1 MTSYRPLWYTFFRKY
16 DQITTNGVT
25 VITKQPQVRLNHA
38 IRANELRVIDENGN
52 QAGVLSRS
60 EALQRA
66 EIAGLD
72 LVEISPNANPPVAK
86 IVDWGKYNYQ
96 KTKQLQKQKKS
107 AKPVDL
113 KQIRLGMRIGD
124 NDLEIK
130 LSKAR
135 KFLEAGHKVKVML
148 LYRGRENAHK
158 ELGFTLFERI
168 TQKLEDIAVV
178 DQSAQLSGRNLTI
191 TYRRSTNAKN

>member
-1 MTSYRPLWYTFFRKY
+1 M
-16 DQITTNGVT
+16 
-25 VITKQPQVRLNHA
+25 NHA

-52 QAGVLSRS
+52 QSGVVTRS
-60 EALQRA
+60 EALQMA
-66 EIAGLD
+66 ELAGLD
-72 LVEISPNANPPVAK
+72 LVEVSPNANPPVAR

-96 KTKQLQKQKKS
+96 KTKQLQKQKKT
-107 AKPVDL
+107 AKNVDL

-124 NDLEIK
+124 HDLEIK
-130 LSKAR
+130 INKAR

-158 ELGFTLFERI
+158 ELGFTLFDRI

-178 DQSAQLSGRNLTI
+178 DQPAQLSGRNLTI
-191 TYRRSTNAKN
+191 TYRRSANAKN

>member
-1 MTSYRPLWYTFFRKY
+1 M
-16 DQITTNGVT
+16 
-25 VITKQPQVRLNHA
+25 NHA
-38 IRANELRVIDENGN
+38 IRANELRIIDENGD
-52 QAGVLSRS
+52 QAGVMSRS

-66 EIAGLD
+66 ELAGLD
-72 LVEISPNANPPVAK
+72 LVEVSPNANPPVAR

-96 KTKQLQKQKKS
+96 KTKQLQKQKKM
-107 AKPVDL
+107 AKTVDL
-113 KQIRLGMRIGD
+113 KQIRIGMRIGD

-130 LSKAR
+130 VNRAR

-168 TQKLEDIAVV
+168 TQKLEDIAAV
-178 DQSAQLSGRNLTI
+178 DQPAQLNGRNLTI

>member
-1 MTSYRPLWYTFFRKY
+1 
-16 DQITTNGVT
+16 
-25 VITKQPQVRLNHA
+25 VRLNHS
-38 IRANELRVIDENGN
+38 IRAAELRVIDENGN
-52 QAGVLSRS
+52 QAGVLTRS
-60 EALQRA
+60 EAMQRA
-66 EIAGLD
+66 ELAGLD
-72 LVEISPNANPPVAK
+72 LVEVSPNASPPVAR

-96 KTKQLQKQKKS
+96 KTKQLQKQKKQTK
-107 AKPVDL
+107 AVDL
-113 KQIRLGMRIGD
+113 KQIRLGMRIGE

-130 LSKAR
+130 LNKAR

-168 TQKLEDIAVV
+168 TQKLEDIATV
-178 DQSAQLSGRNLTI
+178 DQPAQLSGRNLTI

>member
-1 MTSYRPLWYTFFRKY
+1 M
-16 DQITTNGVT
+16 
-25 VITKQPQVRLNHA
+25 NHA
-38 IRANELRVIDENGN
+38 IRATELRIIDENGE
-52 QAGVLSRS
+52 QLGVLSKS

-66 EIAGLD
+66 ELAGLD
-72 LVEISPNANPPVAK
+72 LVEVSPNASPPVAR
-86 IVDWGKYNYQ
+86 IVDWGKYKYE
-96 KTKQLQKQKKS
+96 KTKQLKQQKKQQ
-107 AKPVDL
+107 KVVDI

-130 LSKAR
+130 INRIK

-168 TQKLEDIAVV
+168 SSKLEDVAIV
-178 DQSAQLSGRNLTI
+178 DQPAQLAGRNLTI